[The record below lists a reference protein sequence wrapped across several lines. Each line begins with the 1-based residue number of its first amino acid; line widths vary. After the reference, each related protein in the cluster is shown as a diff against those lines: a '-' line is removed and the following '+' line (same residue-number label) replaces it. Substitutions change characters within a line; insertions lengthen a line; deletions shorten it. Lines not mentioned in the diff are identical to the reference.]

1 MRYLINTLAV
11 VMLACCCQAQ
21 GKGKPDTAPATN
33 AVPVKA
39 VKEKE
44 RKAEHLESKITI
56 KARDKGSKKES
67 DFKTERVIPLMFAN
81 NRKAK
86 KTTPKKESK

>member
-33 AVPVKA
+33 SVPAKA

-44 RKAEHLESKITI
+44 RKAEHLEAKITV

-67 DFKTERVIPLMFAN
+67 DFRVEKEYPLMFSN

-86 KTTPKKESK
+86 TKKKGPTQ